1 MSDQPDHFASEPEQL
16 EYLGA
21 SDSPSHAGAR
31 RWSAITA
38 ASVAV
43 VVAAG
48 AGAWGVAQLMAGG
61 ESAATAVPAGAVA
74 YLSIDLDPS
83 ASQKVQALTTLKK
96 FPAIA
101 EQLDLGVRDDVRR
114 WVFEQAQQDGQCED
128 VDYAADV
135 EPWLGDRMAVAAVPS
150 DSGSVMPLVVLQ
162 VSDQDA
168 ARAGADKLSE
178 CAGEDVSVAFVGDYM
193 LLSEKQGDV
202 EDMAAAA
209 ESASLADDPGFAD
222 WMDRVG
228 DPGIVTAYASGDA
241 PQALIESG
249 VAESADDGGLAGQ
262 IGSLYEDFEG
272 AAAVVR
278 FADGSIEAET
288 ASAGLPAS
296 FASGEGVPTLGT
308 LPATTAAALSI
319 GLPEGWLQDYTQ
331 SMQDMMGQEG
341 SADDFWADLERGSG
355 FDLPEDIETLF
366 GDGFTVAVDSS
377 ADFETAME
385 SSEPPRIPVGLRISG
400 DPAEIAGVLDKV
412 FAQAGD
418 VQDAV
423 WVRETEDGVTVGL
436 QQEYVDQLVAGGS
449 LAGSDS
455 FQRVVPD
462 ADRAGAVFYVDFDA
476 GNGWAEQLA
485 QALGD
490 EQVVENVAPL
500 DAVGISTWTD
510 GGTSHGLFR
519 MTTD

>member
-1 MSDQPDHFASEPEQL
+1 
-16 EYLGA
+16 
-21 SDSPSHAGAR
+21 
-31 RWSAITA
+31 
-38 ASVAV
+38 
-43 VVAAG
+43 
-48 AGAWGVAQLMAGG
+48 
-61 ESAATAVPAGAVA
+61 
-74 YLSIDLDPS
+74 
-83 ASQKVQALTTLKK
+83 
-96 FPAIA
+96 
-101 EQLDLGVRDDVRR
+101 
-114 WVFEQAQQDGQCED
+114 
-128 VDYAADV
+128 
-135 EPWLGDRMAVAAVPS
+135 
-150 DSGSVMPLVVLQ
+150 
-162 VSDQDA
+162 
-168 ARAGADKLSE
+168 
-178 CAGEDVSVAFVGDYM
+178 
-193 LLSEKQGDV
+193 
-202 EDMAAAA
+202 MAAAA
-209 ESASLADDPGFAD
+209 ESASLEDDPVFAD

-228 DPGIVTAYASGDA
+228 DPGIVTAYASSDA

-288 ASAGLPAS
+288 ASAGLPAG

-308 LPATTAAALSI
+308 LPETTAAALSI

-385 SSEPPRIPVGLRISG
+385 SPEPPRIPVGLRISG
-400 DPAEIAGVLDKV
+400 DPAEISAVLDKV
-412 FAQAGD
+412 LAQAGD

-423 WVRETEDGVTVGL
+423 FVRETENGVTVGL

-490 EQVVENVAPL
+490 GDEEVVENVAPL

-510 GGTSHGLFR
+510 EGTAHGLFR